1 MRALIADIE
10 AIDEVE
16 VFGRV
21 KTVQGLLIEVVGPVR
36 ELRVGGRVSIETT
49 AGSSLQ
55 AEIIGFRDGHALCPP
70 CGPVTGVRLG
80 CKAVFQSH
88 DGAVYPTD
96 AWLGRVI
103 NASGEPIDGKGP
115 LQRGAAAYPLKQQPL
130 PAHERA
136 RVGAPIDMGVRV
148 MNTFTTMCEG
158 QRMGI
163 FAGSGGGKSVLM
175 SMLVRNATADV
186 AIVGLIGERGREVQE
201 FITEYLGEAGL
212 KRAVVVVAT
221 SDEAALK

>member
-1 MRALIADIE
+1 MRALTADIE
-10 AIDEVE
+10 AMDEVE

-36 ELRVGGRVSIETT
+36 ELRVGGRVKIETT
-49 AGSSLQ
+49 GGGILQ
-55 AEIIGFRDGHALCPP
+55 SEIIGFRDGHALCLPF
-70 CGPVTGVRLG
+70 GPLTGVRLG
-80 CKAVFQSH
+80 CKAIFQSH
-88 DGAVYPTD
+88 DGAVYPSE

-103 NASGEPIDGKGP
+103 NANGEPLDGKGP
-115 LQRGAAAYPLKQQPL
+115 ISRGVEAYQLKQQPL

-136 RVGAPIDMGVRV
+136 RVGAPMDMGVRV

-163 FAGSGGGKSVLM
+163 FAGSGVGKSVLM

-201 FITEYLGEAGL
+201 FVTE
-212 KRAVVVVAT
+212 
-221 SDEAALK
+221 